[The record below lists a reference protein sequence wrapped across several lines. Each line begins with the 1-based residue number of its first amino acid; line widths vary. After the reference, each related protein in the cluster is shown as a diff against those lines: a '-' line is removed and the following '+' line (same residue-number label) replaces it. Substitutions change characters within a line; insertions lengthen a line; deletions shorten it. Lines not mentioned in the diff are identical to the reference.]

1 MKIYTEE
8 ELLNKTSSLC
18 STSEHCISEIDDKL
32 RRRGASEEI
41 IGHII
46 SKLLKENFIDET
58 RYAKAF
64 VRDKYRFNKWGI
76 AKIRLALKMK
86 RINHNDIE
94 TALDEID
101 RKEYLSILGD
111 IIQSKRKSVKAKD
124 KYEMN
129 GKLIRFALSKG
140 YEIDEIRLIIEQ

>member
-1 MKIYTEE
+1 MRIYTEE
-8 ELLNKTSSLC
+8 ELLNKTASLC
-18 STSEHCISEIDDKL
+18 SISEHCISEIDDKL
-32 RRRGASEEI
+32 RRRGASEEMI
-41 IGHII
+41 EHII
-46 SKLLKENFIDET
+46 SRLLKENFIDET

-64 VRDKYRFNKWGI
+64 VRDKYRFGKWGT

-86 RINHNDIE
+86 RINDKDIE

-111 IIQSKRKSVKAKD
+111 IIQSKRKSIKAKD